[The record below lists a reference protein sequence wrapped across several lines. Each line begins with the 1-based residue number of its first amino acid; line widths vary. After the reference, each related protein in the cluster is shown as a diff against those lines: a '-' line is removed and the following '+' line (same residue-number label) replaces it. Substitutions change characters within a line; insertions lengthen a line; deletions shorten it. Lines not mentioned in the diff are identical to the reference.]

1 MPVVHNNNYRTYEL
15 LYPLYHFLLST
26 NQSINFQSIN
36 PFHNFGFM
44 VLFYSRL
51 FCKYTRT
58 PPGANVNHKPKIYPV
73 FNVVFKNSLSETN
86 PEPKIRFSALYIHLY
101 TPPHLRNINKIIVIL
116 LVNIVKFKPN
126 YFFRSLNVLVCIN

>member
-36 PFHNFGFM
+36 PFHDFGFM

-73 FNVVFKNSLSETN
+73 FGVVFKLKLFDGVKSRAENKVLSIVH
-86 PEPKIRFSALYIHLY
+86 PSLY
-101 TPPHLRNINKIIVIL
+101 TSA
-116 LVNIVKFKPN
+116 FKKYQQN
-126 YFFRSLNVLVCIN
+126 NSDFTSEYCQI